1 MLKRIQLPNKV
12 YDVLKIV
19 ALIIVPVTILI
30 SSLGDIWGL
39 PYQDQIVKTLGAID
53 VFLGS
58 LLEIS
63 SANYNRQQQA
73 NYEIPEPEID
83 ESEAKG

>member
-1 MLKRIQLPNKV
+1 MLDKIQLPNKV
-12 YDVLKIV
+12 YDVLKVV

-39 PYQDQIVKTLGAID
+39 PYQVQIVKTLGAIE

-63 SANYNRQQQA
+63 SANYRKS
-73 NYEIPEPEID
+73 NYLIPQPKID
-83 ESEAKG
+83 ESEAEG

>member
-1 MLKRIQLPNKV
+1 MKIKLPNKV
-12 YDVLKIV
+12 YDVLKVV

-39 PYQDQIVKTLGAID
+39 PYQDQIVKTLGAIE

-63 SANYNRQQQA
+63 SANYRKS
-73 NYEIPEPEID
+73 NYLIPQPKID
-83 ESEAKG
+83 ESEAEG

>member
-1 MLKRIQLPNKV
+1 MKIQLPNKV
-12 YDVLKIV
+12 YDVLKVV

-39 PYQDQIVKTLGAID
+39 PYQDQIVKTLGAIE

-63 SANYNRQQQA
+63 SANYRKS
-73 NYEIPEPEID
+73 NYLIPQPKID
-83 ESEAKG
+83 ESEAEG